1 MQADKNKKFLGAF
14 CVGISALA
22 FALMSMFIK
31 SVTLHGMSAVE
42 VAFARFL
49 LGFVV
54 LNAIYL
60 LKPVPLRPSK
70 PGWVYLRAF
79 FTGLA
84 SICFFI
90 GISSTTLVNANLL
103 NMTYPV
109 FVAMLAPFWNREAFS
124 LSKGIS
130 VAAAILGIYL
140 VVQHKSGFSAGD
152 IWALL
157 SGMLAAGGISSL
169 KEARMQDTSFII
181 LYYLMVFGLVM
192 TSAAMPLFIIPDLDT
207 ACLLILIGVLSLIG
221 QFLITYGYRYVKAI
235 EGSLISTTRVVFAGV
250 LGMFFFSESINMS
263 FVLGA
268 VLIAFSIIWI
278 QARSA

>member
-1 MQADKNKKFLGAF
+1 MREKGNRELLGVF

-31 SVTLHGMSAVE
+31 IVTLHGISPIE

-49 LGFVV
+49 VGFVI
-54 LNAIYL
+54 LNAFYL
-60 LKPVPLRPSK
+60 LRPVPLKPSK

-79 FTGLA
+79 FTGIA
-84 SICFFI
+84 AICFFI

-109 FVAMLAPFWNREAFS
+109 FVAMLAPFWNRETFS
-124 LSKGIS
+124 MSKGIS
-130 VAAAILGIYL
+130 VAVAMCGIYL
-140 VVQHKSGFSAGD
+140 VVQHKSGFSTGD

-169 KEARMQDTSFII
+169 KEARIKDTSFII

-192 TSAAMPLFIIPDLDT
+192 TSVAMPFFVVPSLRS
-207 ACLLILIGVLSLIG
+207 AWLLVLIGVLSLAG
-221 QFLITYGYRYVKAI
+221 QFLITYGYRYVKVI
-235 EGSLISTTRVVFAGV
+235 EGSLISTTRVVFAGL
-250 LGMFFFSESINMS
+250 LGMFVFSESINLS
-263 FVLGA
+263 FILGA
-268 VLIAFSIIWI
+268 VLIAFAIIWI
-278 QARSA
+278 QAHTV